1 MGILKDVFNGKKE
14 MTGIVSEEQEKKFQE
29 QRKKNSE
36 KPISLQDTALL
47 KGIERN
53 ISNPIRTG
61 LVKGVTQI
69 MDFINQPDP
78 ESIAMEYGDDYE
90 KIYQEYKKQTAE
102 NGWKNSQI
110 RKESIDYIKRN
121 REERAKFLDSNSK
134 TDKGIMIFQ
143 NILEG
148 VSSPTNWYNPQGFIK
163 NLA

>member
-102 NGWKNSQI
+102 NG
-110 RKESIDYIKRN
+110 
-121 REERAKFLDSNSK
+121 
-134 TDKGIMIFQ
+134 
-143 NILEG
+143 
-148 VSSPTNWYNPQGFIK
+148 
-163 NLA
+163 